1 MEQETELYLI
11 KRIKDLETQ
20 LSFYKGLYDGTLDK
34 GKPFKA
40 EDFVDTYKGH
50 NAEMLLE
57 KAEAF
62 DYIQAVLG
70 IEVCNWV
77 DEKRY
82 ELLTHF
88 TRVNIDEE
96 YFKKLWRL
104 LQE

>member
-1 MEQETELYLI
+1 MEKETELYLI
-11 KRIKDLETQ
+11 KRINDLETQ
-20 LSFYKGLYDGTLDK
+20 LSFYKGFYDGTFEK

-40 EDFVDTYKGH
+40 EDFVDTHKGY

-70 IEVCNWV
+70 IEVSNWV

-82 ELLTHF
+82 ELSTRF
-88 TRVNIDEE
+88 TRVEISAEKFEE
-96 YFKKLWRL
+96 LWKLISK
-104 LQE
+104 